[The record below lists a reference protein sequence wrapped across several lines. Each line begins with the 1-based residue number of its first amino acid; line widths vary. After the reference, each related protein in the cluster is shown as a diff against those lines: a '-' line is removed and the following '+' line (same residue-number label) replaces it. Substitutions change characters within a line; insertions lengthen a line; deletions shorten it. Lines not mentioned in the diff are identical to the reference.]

1 MPEKNTPCTADA
13 DCSDYVQ
20 ELVRILARLRA
31 PDGCPWDAKQT
42 HESLKPYIVEEVAEF
57 LDAVDERDDPNM
69 AEELG
74 DVLLQI
80 VFHCQIAQEDGRYDL
95 QTAARLC
102 CEKMVRRHPHVF
114 GETSVEDAEGV
125 IDQWEKIKLE
135 EKGKEQRSTSA
146 VEGVPRHLPALQRAR
161 KIQHKA
167 AKVGFDWP
175 AIDGVLA
182 KIEEELLETREALRD
197 GERDAIAEEIGDLLF
212 SVVNLSRFCDE
223 CPEELLHATI
233 RKFDRR
239 FRSME
244 NLLKQRGKETTG
256 CEIDELEQLWQE
268 AKNQENEK

>member
-1 MPEKNTPCTADA
+1 MPENSATRQADNI
-13 DCSDYVQ
+13 DYVQ
-20 ELVRILARLRA
+20 KLVRILARLRA
-31 PDGCPWDAKQT
+31 PDGCPWDKEQT
-42 HESLKPYIVEEVAEF
+42 HASLQPYIVEEAAGFLHAE
-57 LDAVDERDDPNM
+57 DERDDLNM

-74 DVLLQI
+74 DILLQL
-80 VFHCQIAQEDGRYDL
+80 VFHCQIAEEEGRYDL

-102 CEKMVRRHPHVF
+102 CEKMIRRHPHVF
-114 GETSVEDAEGV
+114 GETTVDSAEGV
-125 IDQWEKIKLE
+125 IDQWEKIKRE
-135 EKGKEQRSTSA
+135 EKGKEHRSSSA
-146 VEGVPRHLPALQRAR
+146 VEGVPRHLPALHRAR

-175 AIDGVLA
+175 AIDGVIA
-182 KIEEELLETREALRD
+182 KIEEELLETREALRE

-244 NLLKQRGKETTG
+244 ELLKQRGKEASG

-268 AKNQENEK
+268 AKNSEKKP